1 MDCYLCGLY
10 NAFGCTTSALKAFY
24 LSLLK
29 LSRKLIRPENTPALS
44 SFHVQTQFAVHHF
57 SRPSVSIVVR
67 AVSNSENDLK
77 FSVIIVLPERLF

>member
-29 LSRKLIRPENTPALS
+29 LSRKLIRPENTPALP

-57 SRPSVSIVVR
+57 SRPGVR
-67 AVSNSENDLK
+67 HCSHYNTNSENDLK